1 MNYIDSHVHVWTDNF
16 DHYPLA
22 PGVGVDDME
31 IRRFLPEHIL
41 AHAKA
46 SGVTRVALV
55 QMSYYQTDNRY
66 MLDVIKA
73 APETFR
79 GIAIVDSSSPGLA
92 QQMQSLKSQGVRG
105 FRIVILDKSAASRL
119 AAGHF
124 NKMFRYAAQQEL
136 AVCPLINP
144 DFLPQ
149 LSATCERHPE
159 TRVCVDH
166 LGRIGAVGPI
176 REEEVASLCALAK
189 YPEVRVKVSAFYA
202 LGQKRAPHLDLAPFI
217 RRVYDAFGPKR
228 LMWAS
233 DCPFQILN
241 EPYEDSIA
249 LVRDRLDFLSPEDR
263 EWILRGTAE
272 AVFFS

>member
-22 PGVGVDDME
+22 PGVGVEGME

-41 AHAKA
+41 AHAEP
-46 SGVTRVALV
+46 SGVTRDVLV

-66 MLDVIKA
+66 MLDVIRA
-73 APETFR
+73 APQTFS
-79 GIAIVDSSSPGLA
+79 GIAIVDSSSAALDR
-92 QQMQSLKSQGVRG
+92 QMKSLKSQGVRG
-105 FRIVILDKSAASRL
+105 FRIVILDKSAATRL
-119 AAGHF
+119 ADGHF
-124 NKMFRYAAQQEL
+124 NRMFRNAAQQEL

-149 LSATCERHPE
+149 LSAACKRHPE
-159 TRVCVDH
+159 TRVCIDH

-176 REEEVASLCALAK
+176 PDKEVANLCALAK
-189 YPEVRVKVSAFYA
+189 YPKVRVKVSAFYA
-202 LGQKRAPHLDLAPFI
+202 LGKKRAPHLDLASFI
-217 RRVYDAFGPKR
+217 RQVYDAFGPKR
-228 LMWAS
+228 LMWGS

-249 LVRDRLDFLSPEDR
+249 LVRDRLDFLSSEDR

-272 AVFFS
+272 AVFFN